1 MGLGAVV
8 RNRSLLA
15 LLIFVALAVVGGL
28 TGLQWWSINSKSTA
42 ESDRSFVEIE
52 PVQLIGP
59 EWIAIRS
66 QLGNSNQGRKQIF
79 KNEVGSGSAAAY
91 RRGLEMLVRGDAGAA
106 LAAFDEMRPEEVP
119 GDLAYPP
126 YRLQSA
132 MRPESRSAYAQ
143 PMLEAIAKGDVPRIV
158 AARVLAQE
166 GLLAESL
173 AAYAA
178 TNPSSWTGHDL
189 QCLRGIARDGAL
201 KVDLDRIVWRALT
214 RPRLDSTVEKGLVS
228 LVRNSGSS
236 GFEERFRRRVDTDP
250 KARKIAAD
258 SLQQMQEAR
267 SLFMEQRYGQLLD
280 RFGQKAPTQV
290 TTEMS
295 TVLFLSALKLHRVE
309 EVYRWGQE
317 LKRRHPDR
325 ELADWVAKL
334 TRGVQEG
341 PS

>member
-1 MGLGAVV
+1 
-8 RNRSLLA
+8 
-15 LLIFVALAVVGGL
+15 
-28 TGLQWWSINSKSTA
+28 
-42 ESDRSFVEIE
+42 
-52 PVQLIGP
+52 
-59 EWIAIRS
+59 
-66 QLGNSNQGRKQIF
+66 
-79 KNEVGSGSAAAY
+79 
-91 RRGLEMLVRGDAGAA
+91 
-106 LAAFDEMRPEEVP
+106 
-119 GDLAYPP
+119 
-126 YRLQSA
+126 
-132 MRPESRSAYAQ
+132 
-143 PMLEAIAKGDVPRIV
+143 MLEAIAKGDVPRIV

-228 LVRNSGSS
+228 LVRNSESS

-250 KARKIAAD
+250 NARKIAAD

-334 TRGVQEG
+334 TKGVQQG